1 MACPDFAPRT
11 VLWYA
16 LAAGSMMLAPT
27 TGLAQDALGDGRALD
42 GNLQAGGGYN
52 TVRPDQRQ
60 IYQYRNAMLTGNV
73 PIRSFRGNLGY
84 TAPNDFRGE
93 LGSDEVFRFERDS
106 FFSGLA
112 LQGFRSVEVVRDVIR
127 TSNPNEFARFSVSRI
142 GSGVSLADVRVRQGD
157 QLYLPVGGVPVNDVT
172 QTTRFLRSLSERDAM
187 GATMG
192 SVVGYGQNAQGG
204 TIEIAA
210 SPLRGLFAEEILS
223 AEDARALADPSRA
236 PSNQFEPTR
245 FENGVDPYVDLLDRF
260 AQTAGEEET
269 EGEDET
275 TGTESEGLSEPES
288 LQDRLDRLMTFEEQ
302 LRQFTDVIQKREAEA
317 EAAAEAEAE
326 GEGEESDGGSRMTP
340 EGGPSFGPLS
350 RMEQQRERMRRLTRE
365 MLRERIQY
373 ERPIVTDL
381 AGTMDD
387 LFNRQM
393 RRAETLLADGRYF
406 DAEAQFSGA
415 LEFRPNHP
423 LAEVGLLNAQVGAG
437 LFISAGTTLRR
448 VAAAH
453 PEVLVAN
460 YAEHLMPTM
469 ERRSDVLAILE
480 KRLDEDS
487 SFATTA
493 ALLVAYLGHLD
504 QDPELVGRGLDALE
518 RQGDPDNL
526 HALLSG
532 IWLDP
537 VEDDGEDR

>member
-1 MACPDFAPRT
+1 MACHDFASRT
-11 VLWYA
+11 VLWCS
-16 LAAGSMMLAPT
+16 LAAGGMMLAPT
-27 TGLAQDALGDGRALD
+27 TGFAQDALGDGRALD
-42 GNLQAGGGYN
+42 SNLQVGGGYN

-93 LGSDEVFRFERDS
+93 LGSDEIFRFERDS
-106 FFSGLA
+106 YYSGLA
-112 LQGFRSVEVVRDVIR
+112 LQGFRSVEVVREAIQVA
-127 TSNPNEFARFSVSRI
+127 NPNNFSRFSVSRM

-157 QLYLPVGGVPVNDVT
+157 QMYLPVGGVPVNDVS
-172 QTTRFLRSLSERDAM
+172 QTTRFLRSLSERDAV
-187 GATMG
+187 GASMG
-192 SVVGYGQNAQGG
+192 SVVGYGQNARGG

-210 SPLRGLFAEEILS
+210 SPLRGLFAEEILT
-223 AEDARALADPSRA
+223 AEEAAAAAGGSRA

-245 FENGVDPYVDLLDRF
+245 LENGVDPYVDLLDRF
-260 AQTAGEEET
+260 SQTGAEQEPGEDEATGAAGEEPAET
-269 EGEDET
+269 E
-275 TGTESEGLSEPES
+275 SV
-288 LQDRLDRLMTFEEQ
+288 QDRLNRLMTFEEQ

-317 EAAAEAEAE
+317 EAAEAAAETEDE
-326 GEGEESDGGSRMTP
+326 GTNDEGDLRMTP
-340 EGGPSFGPLS
+340 EGPSVGPLS
-350 RMEQQRERMRRLTRE
+350 RLEQQRERIRNLTRE
-365 MLRERIQY
+365 MLRERVRY
-373 ERPIVTDL
+373 DRPIVTDL

-423 LAEVGLLNAQVGAG
+423 LAEIGMLNAQVGAG
-437 LFISAGTTLRR
+437 LFISAGSTLRR

-460 YAEHLMPTM
+460 YADHLMPSG
-469 ERRSDVLAILE
+469 ERRADVLRILE
-480 KRLDEDS
+480 QRLDEKS
-487 SFATTA
+487 SFASTA

-518 RQGDPDNL
+518 RQGDPDEL

-532 IWLDP
+532 LWLDP